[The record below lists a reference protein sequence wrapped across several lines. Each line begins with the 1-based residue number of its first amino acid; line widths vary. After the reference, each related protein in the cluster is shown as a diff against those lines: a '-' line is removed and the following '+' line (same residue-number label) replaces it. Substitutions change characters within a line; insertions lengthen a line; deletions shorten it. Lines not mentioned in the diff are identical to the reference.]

1 MKRNILKLF
10 AIVAAFFV
18 GVSINNSCG
27 ESKMETETH
36 GTGNGS
42 SGSDDE
48 ILIDGLYFNRS
59 GAVSSKPIKI
69 TANKISGNHVVP
81 EYTYTYVYDNKGRIK
96 QITMYVSDISGISGY
111 KTVSTYEYSGK
122 KVIATMALIHDNDN
136 YSDSNYTT
144 QSVTEY
150 Y

>member
-48 ILIDGLYFNRS
+48 IPIDGLYFNRN
-59 GAVSSKPIKI
+59 GYVSSKPIK
-69 TANKISGNHVVP
+69 T
-81 EYTYTYVYDNKGRIK
+81 TYLDSNGKTTDEIIYVYDKQGRVQQYTYQSLGMK
-96 QITMYVSDISGISGY
+96 QVNTY
-111 KTVSTYEYSGK
+111 KYSGK
-122 KVIATMALIHDNDN
+122 KIIVTQTVTVNNNPNAN
-136 YSDSNYTT
+136 STT
-144 QSVTEY
+144 QIVTEY
-150 Y
+150 L

>member
-48 ILIDGLYFNRS
+48 IPIDGLYFNRN
-59 GAVSSKPIKI
+59 GYVSSKPIK
-69 TANKISGNHVVP
+69 T
-81 EYTYTYVYDNKGRIK
+81 TYLDSNGKTTNEIIYVYDNQGRVQQYTYQSLGMK
-96 QITMYVSDISGISGY
+96 QVNTY
-111 KTVSTYEYSGK
+111 KYSGK
-122 KVIATMALIHDNDN
+122 KIIVTHTVTVNNNPNAN
-136 YSDSNYTT
+136 STT
-144 QSVTEY
+144 QIVTEY

>member
-48 ILIDGLYFNRS
+48 IPIDGLYFNRN
-59 GAVSSKPIKI
+59 GYVSSKPIK
-69 TANKISGNHVVP
+69 T
-81 EYTYTYVYDNKGRIK
+81 TYLDSNGKTTDEIIYVYDNQGRVQQYTYQSLGMK
-96 QITMYVSDISGISGY
+96 QVNTY
-111 KTVSTYEYSGK
+111 KYSGK
-122 KVIATMALIHDNDN
+122 KIIVTQTVTVNNNPNAN
-136 YSDSNYTT
+136 STT
-144 QSVTEY
+144 QIVTEY

>member
-48 ILIDGLYFNRS
+48 IPIDGLYFNRN
-59 GAVSSKPIKI
+59 GYVSSKPIKTTYFDSNGKTTLEFI
-69 TANKISGNHVVP
+69 YDNQGRVQQ
-81 EYTYTYVYDNKGRIK
+81 YTYQSLDMKQVNTYK
-96 QITMYVSDISGISGY
+96 
-111 KTVSTYEYSGK
+111 YSGK
-122 KVIATMALIHDNDN
+122 KIIETQTVTINN
-136 YSDSNYTT
+136 NPNTT
-144 QSVTEY
+144 QIVTEY

>member
-48 ILIDGLYFNRS
+48 IPIDGLYFNRN
-59 GAVSSKPIKI
+59 GYVSSKPIK
-69 TANKISGNHVVP
+69 T
-81 EYTYTYVYDNKGRIK
+81 TYLDSNGKTTDEIIYVYDNQGRLQQYASQSSEYK
-96 QITMYVSDISGISGY
+96 SVITY
-111 KTVSTYEYSGK
+111 KYSGK
-122 KVIATMALIHDNDN
+122 KVISTTTTTFDNN
-136 YSDSNYTT
+136 PNLNSTRQT
-144 QSVTEY
+144 VTEY

>member
-48 ILIDGLYFNRS
+48 IPIDGLYFNRN
-59 GAVSSKPIKI
+59 GYVSSKPIK
-69 TANKISGNHVVP
+69 T
-81 EYTYTYVYDNKGRIK
+81 TYFDSNGKTTLEFIYVYDNQGRVQQYTYQSLDMK
-96 QITMYVSDISGISGY
+96 QVNTY
-111 KTVSTYEYSGK
+111 KYSGK
-122 KVIATMALIHDNDN
+122 KIIETQTVTINN
-136 YSDSNYTT
+136 NPNTT
-144 QSVTEY
+144 QIVTEY

>member
-48 ILIDGLYFNRS
+48 ILIDGLYFNRN
-59 GAVSSKPIKI
+59 GLVSSKPIKI
-69 TANKISGNHVVP
+69 TNFDSNGKTIYEYIYIYDNQGRVQQYTSQSSDHKIV
-81 EYTYTYVYDNKGRIK
+81 YTYK
-96 QITMYVSDISGISGY
+96 
-111 KTVSTYEYSGK
+111 YSGK
-122 KVIATMALIHDNDN
+122 KVISTQTITYNNNPNLN
-136 YSDSNYTT
+136 STT
-144 QSVTEY
+144 QIVTEY

>member
-48 ILIDGLYFNRS
+48 IPIDGLYFNRN
-59 GAVSSKPIKI
+59 GYVSSKPIK
-69 TANKISGNHVVP
+69 T
-81 EYTYTYVYDNKGRIK
+81 TYLDSNGKTTDEIIYVYDNQGRVQQYTCQSLGMK
-96 QITMYVSDISGISGY
+96 QVNTY
-111 KTVSTYEYSGK
+111 KYSGK
-122 KVIATMALIHDNDN
+122 KIIVTQTVTVNNNPNAN
-136 YSDSNYTT
+136 STT
-144 QSVTEY
+144 QIVTEY
-150 Y
+150 L

>member
-48 ILIDGLYFNRS
+48 IPIDGLYFNRN
-59 GAVSSKPIKI
+59 GYVSSKPIK
-69 TANKISGNHVVP
+69 T
-81 EYTYTYVYDNKGRIK
+81 TYLDSNGKTTDEIIYVYDNQGRVQQYTYQSLGMK
-96 QITMYVSDISGISGY
+96 QVNTY
-111 KTVSTYEYSGK
+111 KYSGK
-122 KVIATMALIHDNDN
+122 KIIVTQTVTVNNNPNAN
-136 YSDSNYTT
+136 STT
-144 QSVTEY
+144 QIVTEY
-150 Y
+150 L

>member
-48 ILIDGLYFNRS
+48 IPIDGLYFNRN
-59 GAVSSKPIKI
+59 GYVSSKPIK
-69 TANKISGNHVVP
+69 T
-81 EYTYTYVYDNKGRIK
+81 TYFDSNGKTTFESIYVYDNQGRVQQYTYQSLDMK
-96 QITMYVSDISGISGY
+96 QVNTY
-111 KTVSTYEYSGK
+111 KYSGK
-122 KVIATMALIHDNDN
+122 KIIETQTVTINN
-136 YSDSNYTT
+136 NPNTT
-144 QSVTEY
+144 QIVTEY

>member
-42 SGSDDE
+42 W
-48 ILIDGLYFNRS
+48 
-59 GAVSSKPIKI
+59 IK
-69 TANKISGNHVVP
+69 V
-81 EYTYTYVYDNKGRIK
+81 
-96 QITMYVSDISGISGY
+96 M
-111 KTVSTYEYSGK
+111 
-122 KVIATMALIHDNDN
+122 
-136 YSDSNYTT
+136 
-144 QSVTEY
+144 
-150 Y
+150 

>member
-48 ILIDGLYFNRS
+48 IPIDGLYFNRN
-59 GAVSSKPIKI
+59 GYVSSKPIK
-69 TANKISGNHVVP
+69 T
-81 EYTYTYVYDNKGRIK
+81 TYFDSNGKTTLEFIYVYDNQGRVQQYTYQSLDKK
-96 QITMYVSDISGISGY
+96 QVNTY
-111 KTVSTYEYSGK
+111 KYSGK
-122 KVIATMALIHDNDN
+122 KIIETQTVTINN
-136 YSDSNYTT
+136 NPNTT
-144 QSVTEY
+144 QIVTEY

>member
-36 GTGNGS
+36 GAGNGS
-42 SGSDDE
+42 GGSNDE
-48 ILIDGLYFNRS
+48 ILIDGLYFNRN
-59 GAVSSKPIKI
+59 GYVSSKPIK
-69 TANKISGNHVVP
+69 TTHLDSNGKT
-81 EYTYTYVYDNKGRIK
+81 TYEFIYVYDNQGRL
-96 QITMYVSDISGISGY
+96 QQLTQQSSSY
-111 KTVSTYEYSGK
+111 KMVSTYKYSGK
-122 KVIATMALIHDNDN
+122 KVIQTTVITYDNSPAFN
-136 YSDSNYTT
+136 GTS
-144 QSVTEY
+144 QIVTEY

>member
-48 ILIDGLYFNRS
+48 IPIDGLYFDRN
-59 GAVSSKPIKI
+59 GYVSSKPIKSTDFDSNGKTTTETI
-69 TANKISGNHVVP
+69 YDNQGRVQQYTLQTSDWKAV
-81 EYTYTYVYDNKGRIK
+81 YTYK
-96 QITMYVSDISGISGY
+96 
-111 KTVSTYEYSGK
+111 YSGK
-122 KVIATMALIHDNDN
+122 KVISTR
-136 YSDSNYTT
+136 TT
-144 QSVTEY
+144 TYYNIPNANSTIQTVTEY

>member
-36 GTGNGS
+36 GTGNGPG
-42 SGSDDE
+42 GSNDE
-48 ILIDGLYFNRS
+48 ILIDGLYFNRN
-59 GAVSSKPIKI
+59 GNVSSKPVKI
-69 TANKISGNHVVP
+69 TYLDSNGKTTVEFI
-81 EYTYTYVYDNKGRIK
+81 YVYDNQGRVQQYTYQSLGIK
-96 QITMYVSDISGISGY
+96 QVNTY
-111 KTVSTYEYSGK
+111 KYSGK
-122 KVIATMALIHDNDN
+122 KVIITTTTTHDNNPDLN
-136 YSDSNYTT
+136 STS

>member
-48 ILIDGLYFNRS
+48 IPIDGLYFNRN
-59 GAVSSKPIKI
+59 GYVSSKPIKTTNFDSNGKTI
-69 TANKISGNHVVP
+69 I
-81 EYTYTYVYDNKGRIK
+81 EMLYVYDNQGRV
-96 QITMYVSDISGISGY
+96 QQYTYQSLGY
-111 KTVSTYEYSGK
+111 KQVNTYKYSGK
-122 KVIATMALIHDNDN
+122 KVITTTTTTDDNN
-136 YSDSNYTT
+136 PNLNLTSQTI
-144 QSVTEY
+144 TEY

>member
-48 ILIDGLYFNRS
+48 IPIDGLYFNRN
-59 GAVSSKPIKI
+59 GFVSSKPIKSTDFDSNGKTGTETI
-69 TANKISGNHVVP
+69 
-81 EYTYTYVYDNKGRIK
+81 YVYDNQGRV
-96 QITMYVSDISGISGY
+96 QQYTFQSSDY
-111 KTVSTYEYSGK
+111 KIVYTYKYSGK
-122 KVIATMALIHDNDN
+122 KVISTR
-136 YSDSNYTT
+136 TT
-144 QSVTEY
+144 TYYNIPNANSTIQTVTEY

>member
-48 ILIDGLYFNRS
+48 IPIDGLYFNRN
-59 GAVSSKPIKI
+59 GYVSSKPIK
-69 TANKISGNHVVP
+69 T
-81 EYTYTYVYDNKGRIK
+81 TYLDSNGKTTDEIIYVYDNQGRVQQYTYQSLGMK
-96 QITMYVSDISGISGY
+96 QVNTY
-111 KTVSTYEYSGK
+111 KYSGK
-122 KVIATMALIHDNDN
+122 KIIVTHTVTVNNNPNAN
-136 YSDSNYTT
+136 STT
-144 QSVTEY
+144 QIVTEY

>member
-48 ILIDGLYFNRS
+48 IPIDGLYFNRN
-59 GAVSSKPIKI
+59 GYVSSKPIKTTSFDSNGKTI
-69 TANKISGNHVVP
+69 GEII
-81 EYTYTYVYDNKGRIK
+81 YVYDNQGRMQQ
-96 QITMYVSDISGISGY
+96 QITQSPGCKSVITY
-111 KTVSTYEYSGK
+111 KYSRK
-122 KVIATMALIHDNDN
+122 KVFSTH
-136 YSDSNYTT
+136 TT
-144 QSVTEY
+144 TYDDYPNLNSTAQGVTEY

>member
-27 ESKMETETH
+27 ESKMETETP

-48 ILIDGLYFNRS
+48 IPIDGLYFNRN
-59 GAVSSKPIKI
+59 GYVSSKPIK
-69 TANKISGNHVVP
+69 T
-81 EYTYTYVYDNKGRIK
+81 TYFDSNGKTTLEFIYVYDNQGRVQQYTYQSLDMK
-96 QITMYVSDISGISGY
+96 QVNTY
-111 KTVSTYEYSGK
+111 KYSGK
-122 KVIATMALIHDNDN
+122 KIIETQTVTINN
-136 YSDSNYTT
+136 NPNTT
-144 QSVTEY
+144 QIVTEY

>member
-48 ILIDGLYFNRS
+48 IPIDGLYFDRN
-59 GAVSSKPIKI
+59 GYVSSKPIKSTDFDSNGKTTTETI
-69 TANKISGNHVVP
+69 YVYQGRVQQYTLQTSDWKAV
-81 EYTYTYVYDNKGRIK
+81 YTYK
-96 QITMYVSDISGISGY
+96 
-111 KTVSTYEYSGK
+111 YSGK
-122 KVIATMALIHDNDN
+122 KVISTR
-136 YSDSNYTT
+136 TT
-144 QSVTEY
+144 TYYNIPNANSTIQTVTEY

>member
-42 SGSDDE
+42 GGSDDE
-48 ILIDGLYFNRS
+48 IPIDGLYFNRN
-59 GAVSSKPIKI
+59 GNVSSKPVK
-69 TANKISGNHVVP
+69 TTHLDSNGKT
-81 EYTYTYVYDNKGRIK
+81 TYEFIYVYDNQGRLQQLTQQSSSSK
-96 QITMYVSDISGISGY
+96 MVNTY
-111 KTVSTYEYSGK
+111 KYSGK
-122 KVIATMALIHDNDN
+122 KVISTTTTTFDNN
-136 YSDSNYTT
+136 PNLNSTT
-144 QSVTEY
+144 QIVAEY